1 MNLLRYTTIAATAL
15 TLVSCSTKRF
25 SGVSVD
31 CSAIP
36 GENAFLSGLIS
47 SRISERVPSPE
58 AGLPVLDLTFRLDT
72 AMAAEAA
79 RVEIRGRRATVS
91 AAGTRGLV
99 FGAGKF
105 LRSLRYTEKGI
116 EARNGDYDFNPKA
129 SFRCCY
135 TARHHNNWYHWAT
148 AEELTRYFEDMM
160 LWGMNAFRFQGI
172 YPGVNLVGADPEDI
186 RYFEDNGRILADRIY
201 QLGMTISGSGGGNV
215 TDDNMPEEFK
225 ATPLN
230 PRRGNDRWNVCPSK
244 PGATEYLLDYK
255 RRGLQR
261 QKDMGYEFGYLS
273 FFPYDEGGCQC
284 EECSPWGGNGYVKL
298 IEKMAKMDREI
309 YPDAKFIVSCWY
321 FDEADWEA
329 FYKYLETQDWI
340 DYLEIDAHGDFP
352 RYPLEH
358 KIPKGIPVV
367 TFPEISMWG
376 RFPWGGYGATALPER
391 FERLYR
397 QVEDI
402 AKGFR
407 LYSEGLYE
415 DLNKFV
421 ITELY
426 IDPSR
431 HADDIL
437 EEYAS
442 YELPGVNPREF
453 RKFIHLLEETHLC
466 GEPDSTRKADFNPA
480 RFMRERPEEVLV
492 ERAEKAVEAYRLA
505 MKLDSQIL
513 PSMRECWRWQL
524 LKARATID
532 KEMFTSRSIHTP
544 VADEWYAKL
553 VNIYHAE
560 RQMRRMEAEG
570 LGGATAVPYLQPQV
584 R

>member
-1 MNLLRYTTIAATAL
+1 MNLLRYTTIAAAAL
-15 TLVSCSTKRF
+15 ALVSCSPKRF

-36 GENAFLSGLIS
+36 GENAFLSELIS

-72 AMAAEAA
+72 TMAAEAA
-79 RVEIRGRRATVS
+79 RIEIRGRCATVS

-116 EARNGDYDFNPKA
+116 EARSGIYGFAPKA
-129 SFRCCY
+129 SFRGCY

-160 LWGMNAFRFQGI
+160 LWGMNTFKFQDL
-172 YPGVNLVGADPEDI
+172 YPSINKVGAAPEDVG
-186 RYFEDNGRILADRIY
+186 YFETNSKILADRIRE
-201 QLGMTISGSGGGNV
+201 LGMDLSARGGNNV
-215 TDDNMPEEFK
+215 TDDNMPAEFK
-225 ATPLN
+225 ATPLV

-244 PGATEYLLDYK
+244 PGATGYLLDYHSERLRLCK
-255 RRGLQR
+255 ER
-261 QKDMGYEFGYLS
+261 GYEYSYLG
-273 FFPYDEGGCQC
+273 FFPYDEGGCGC
-284 EECSPWGGNGYVKL
+284 AECYPWGGNGYVKL
-298 IEKMAKMDREI
+298 IEKLYRVDKEI
-309 YPDAKFIVSCWY
+309 YPDTKAIVSCWY

-329 FYKYLETQDWI
+329 FYRYLETQDWI

-397 QVEDI
+397 QVEEI
-402 AKGFR
+402 AGGFT
-407 LYSEGLYE
+407 LYSEGLFE
-415 DLNKFV
+415 DINKMV
-421 ITELY
+421 ILGLY
-426 IDPSR
+426 SDPSK

-437 EEYAS
+437 EEYAG

-480 RFMRERPEEVLV
+480 RFMRERPGEVLA
-492 ERAEKAVEAYRLA
+492 ERAAKAVEAYRLA
-505 MKLDSQIL
+505 MKLDSQII

-544 VADEWYAKL
+544 IADEWYAKL
-553 VNIYHAE
+553 VKIYHAE
-560 RQMRRMEAEG
+560 RQMRRMETEG

-584 R
+584 Q